1 MCGGENTSSV
11 NVSSCFYFQAAIGA
25 QALDYAKKTNAGPE
39 AEKLGQQ
46 VSSMTALLYPCQ
58 GTSQS
63 LAEPVTVLEMH
74 G

>member
-46 VSSMTALLYPCQ
+46 VSSMTVHCFIHARVLHRALLN
-58 GTSQS
+58 
-63 LAEPVTVLEMH
+63 L
-74 G
+74 